1 MGSVWGRTT
10 RKGPLAMN
18 TERLIRI
25 FAGGFV
31 LLSLGL
37 GLPASPIFVAKNFLW
52 FTAFVGFSLFQS
64 GFTGFC
70 PTEIILRALGVKTPA
85 EAD

>member
-1 MGSVWGRTT
+1 MPDHGEGN
-10 RKGPLAMN
+10 LAMN

-25 FAGGFV
+25 LAGSFV

-37 GLPASPIFVAKNFLW
+37 GLPASPLFVASGFLW
-52 FTAFVGFSLFQS
+52 LTAFVGFMLFQS

-70 PTEIILRALGVKTPA
+70 PMEIILRALGVKTPA

>member
-1 MGSVWGRTT
+1 
-10 RKGPLAMN
+10 MN
-18 TERLIRI
+18 TERFIRI

-37 GLPASPIFVAKNFLW
+37 GLPASPIFVSQYFLW
-52 FTAFVGFSLFQS
+52 FTAFVGFMLFQS

-70 PTEIILRALGVKTPA
+70 PMEIILRALGVRTPA

>member
-1 MGSVWGRTT
+1 
-10 RKGPLAMN
+10 MN
-18 TERLIRI
+18 TERFIRI

-37 GLPASPIFVAKNFLW
+37 ALPASPIFVSQQFLW
-52 FTAFVGFSLFQS
+52 FTAFVGFMLFQS
-64 GFTGFC
+64 GFTRFC
-70 PTEIILRALGVKTPA
+70 PMEIILKAVGVKTPA